1 MGKMEWRKTIIFLM
15 IAIFLF
21 SIAAVSASDVDDMEI
36 ASEDAN
42 QIELSASNE
51 MNVDNLKTSEE
62 NTIETQAKN
71 NKSMSAALGSKLLD
85 TDTGTFL
92 GLSSEIGSGGNIEL
106 QHDYYTYDWGRT
118 IQITLDNTVI
128 DGKGAI
134 IDMDGS
140 TDIQPFYVTASGVTF
155 KNLTIKNANYH
166 GYGSA
171 IYFNSSATS
180 GTVTNCNFTNN
191 TADNGGAVYFQSTG
205 EVTNCNFTNN
215 TATKLWGGA
224 VYFESTGNVTNCNF
238 TNNTATSQGGAIR
251 FDSTGT
257 VSNCNFTGNN
267 ATAGSAIYFHS
278 TSANKTVSN
287 SRFLNNRANAKALE
301 ITKNDNNI
309 TITFTGR
316 NNL

>member
-1 MGKMEWRKTIIFLM
+1 MGKMKWRKTIIFLM

-51 MNVDNLKTSEE
+51 MDVDNLKTSEE

-85 TDTGTFL
+85 TDTGTFS
-92 GLSSEIGSGGNIEL
+92 GLYSEIGSGGNIEL
-106 QHDYYTYDWGRT
+106 QHDYYTYDWGRS

-140 TDIQPFYVTASGVTF
+140 TDMQPFYVTASGVTF
-155 KNLTIKNANYH
+155 KNLTIQNANCH
-166 GYGSA
+166 GYGGA
-171 IYFNSSATS
+171 IYFTSSATS

-191 TADNGGAVYFQSTG
+191 TADNSGAVYFQSTGEVTNCNFTNNTATSLYGGAVYFQSTGNVTNCNFTNNTAKDYGGAVYFQSTGNVTNCNFTNNTATNLWGGAVYFQSTG

-215 TATKLWGGA
+215 TARDYGGA
-224 VYFESTGNVTNCNF
+224 VYFLSLVEQFS
-238 TNNTATSQGGAIR
+238 SQ
-251 FDSTGT
+251 
-257 VSNCNFTGNN
+257 VMV
-267 ATAGSAIYFHS
+267 
-278 TSANKTVSN
+278 K
-287 SRFLNNRANAKALE
+287 
-301 ITKNDNNI
+301 
-309 TITFTGR
+309 
-316 NNL
+316 

>member
-1 MGKMEWRKTIIFLM
+1 MGKMKWRKTIIFLM

-71 NKSMSAALGSKLLD
+71 NKSMSAALGSKLLA
-85 TDTGTFL
+85 TDTGTYS

-118 IQITLDNTVI
+118 IEITLDNTVI

-134 IDMDGS
+134 IDMGGS
-140 TDIQPFYVTASGVTF
+140 TNKRAFYVSASGVTF
-155 KNLTIKNANYH
+155 KNLTIKNANYDYS
-166 GYGSA
+166 GGA
-171 IYFNSSATS
+171 IYFSNSATS

-191 TADNGGAVYFQSTG
+191 TARYGGAVYFSSNC

-215 TATKLWGGA
+215 TATYGGA
-224 VYFESTGNVTNCNF
+224 VYFSSNCEVTNCNFTNNNASEYGGAVWMSSGNVTNCNF
-238 TNNTATSQGGAIR
+238 TNNTAKWGGAVWISSGNVTNCNFVDNSANRGGAI
-251 FDSTGT
+251 FSMEQY
-257 VSNCNFTGNN
+257 
-267 ATAGSAIYFHS
+267 TAASAYI
-278 TSANKTVSN
+278 
-287 SRFLNNRANAKALE
+287 
-301 ITKNDNNI
+301 
-309 TITFTGR
+309 GC
-316 NNL
+316 